1 MYAIYQY
8 KLWGRY
14 MYCCYINNKH
24 EVHLLFTIFIT
35 VISYSDSRLNI
46 HKMAVY
52 LNPLLSH
59 AISLDENDF
68 QDIVQKTKDWTLMH
82 GYY

>member
-1 MYAIYQY
+1 MYYIYQY
-8 KLWGRY
+8 KLWGRCF
-14 MYCCYINNKH
+14 YCCYTYNKH
-24 EVHLLFTIFIT
+24 KVHLLFTIFIT
-35 VISYSDSRLNI
+35 VISYSDSRLSI

-59 AISLDENDF
+59 VISLDENDF